1 MPEIRFFE
9 PYQLNADRSY
19 RDPNPPKSH
28 VLGDH
33 QFNLTKTETVH
44 NLIGGTMRFTGYE
57 FVYTNDVIS
66 QEERDRLWQ
75 QYLIDTGQA
84 E

>member
-19 RDPNPPKSH
+19 RSPNPPKSH
-28 VLGDH
+28 MLGEY
-33 QFNLTKTETVH
+33 QFDLTKTETVN
-44 NLIGGTMRFTGYE
+44 NLIGGTMRFIGYE

-66 QEERDRLWQ
+66 QEETDRLFHE
-75 QYLIDTGQA
+75 YLVETGQS
-84 E
+84 